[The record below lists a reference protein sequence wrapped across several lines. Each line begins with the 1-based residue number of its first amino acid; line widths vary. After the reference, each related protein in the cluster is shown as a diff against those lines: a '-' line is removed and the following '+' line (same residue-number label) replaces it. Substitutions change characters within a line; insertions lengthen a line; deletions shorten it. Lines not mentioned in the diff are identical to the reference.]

1 MAPARMVQA
10 LGEARFLENLIG
22 PAFRQADRPPKPSP
36 PRAENLQ
43 QGPRGRSVCAGS
55 LNLSQTSTS
64 FPHGPAAAPATWRVI
79 RDAHST
85 PRQRWEG
92 TRYGLALTAR
102 PAWRR

>member
-1 MAPARMVQA
+1 MAHARMA
-10 LGEARFLENLIG
+10 HAFGEARSLENLTG
-22 PAFRQADRPPKPSP
+22 PAFRQVDRPPRPSP

-43 QGPRGRSVCAGS
+43 LGPLGRSACAGS

-64 FPHGPAAAPATWRVI
+64 PPHVPAAAAAMWRVI

-85 PRQRWEG
+85 QRQRWEG
-92 TRYGLALTAR
+92 IRYGLALTAR

>member
-1 MAPARMVQA
+1 MDHARMA
-10 LGEARFLENLIG
+10 HAFGEARSLESLIG
-22 PAFRQADRPPKPSP
+22 PAFRQVDRPPRPSP

-43 QGPRGRSVCAGS
+43 QGPLGRSACAGS

-64 FPHGPAAAPATWRVI
+64 PPHVPAAAAAMWRVM

-85 PRQRWEG
+85 QRQRWEG
-92 TRYGLALTAR
+92 IRYGLALTAR

>member
-1 MAPARMVQA
+1 MAHAF
-10 LGEARFLENLIG
+10 GEARSLENLTG
-22 PAFRQADRPPKPSP
+22 PAFRQVDRRPRPSP

-43 QGPRGRSVCAGS
+43 QGPPGRSACAGS

-64 FPHGPAAAPATWRVI
+64 PPHVPAAAAAMWRVI

-85 PRQRWEG
+85 QLQRWEG
-92 TRYGLALTAR
+92 MRYGLALIAR